1 MAQNDME
8 VIMYKIL
15 SYLYECMKAGKRPRM
30 EDICCSCE
38 MFQIPKPYWEQIMRE
53 LASKGLISGF
63 LMRETKDCLLIS
75 MTDNPTITY
84 EGRQFLVENSG
95 MKRAAEFLGGTFSIL
110 LDGIIAALI

>member
-15 SYLYECMKAGKRPRM
+15 SYLYECMKAGARPRM
-30 EDICCSCE
+30 EDICCSCQ
-38 MFQIPKPYWEQIMRE
+38 MFQIPKSYWEQIMRE
-53 LASKGLISGF
+53 LVSRGLISGL

-95 MKRAAEFLGGTFSIL
+95 MKRAAEFAGNAFAVL
-110 LDGIIAALI
+110 LNGIIAALI